1 MHSVEMAKSD
11 EPQHNPLRQDSGTSD
26 DERAPLALLEEDDW
40 QSSKKTFGVAL
51 LAVLNQIAFGY
62 DVGAVSQCLQPIE
75 RTFRLT
81 QLQTGFVTSALN
93 YFAAAGA
100 LMVSGALLDRPRVEV
115 ARPPRGRPAARR
127 RGA

>member
-1 MHSVEMAKSD
+1 MHSVEMAKSE
-11 EPQHNPLRQDSGTSD
+11 EPQHNPLRQQDSTASSD
-26 DERAPLALLEEDDW
+26 DERAPLALTEGDDW
-40 QSSKKTFGVAL
+40 QSSRRTFGVAL

-100 LMVSGALLDRPRVEV
+100 LMVSGALLDRY
-115 ARPPRGRPAARR
+115 GRRTVSYTHLTLPTKA
-127 RGA
+127 

>member
-1 MHSVEMAKSD
+1 MAKSD
-11 EPQHNPLRQDSGTSD
+11 EPQHNPLRSQDSTASSD
-26 DERAPLALLEEDDW
+26 DERAPLAEPTEDW
-40 QSSKKTFGVAL
+40 QSSRKTFGVAL

-93 YFAAAGA
+93 YFAAAG
-100 LMVSGALLDRPRVEV
+100 R
-115 ARPPRGRPAARR
+115 
-127 RGA
+127 